1 MGWLPERVVFDRIKT
16 NHLEAHKGRPITDA
30 EFKLMLEACDTVC
43 KRQDPVTWKYLLRG
57 LWHSGLRLGETLT
70 VSWDDPEQI

>member
-43 KRQDPVTWKYLLRG
+43 KRQGRVYLEVPLARSLAQWIAAG
-57 LWHSGLRLGETLT
+57 GREMNSQLGR
-70 VSWDDPEQI
+70 P